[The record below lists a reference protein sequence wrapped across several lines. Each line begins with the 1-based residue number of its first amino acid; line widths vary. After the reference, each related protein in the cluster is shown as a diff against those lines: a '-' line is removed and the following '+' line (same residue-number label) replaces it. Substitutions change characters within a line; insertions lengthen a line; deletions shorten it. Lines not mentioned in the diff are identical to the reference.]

1 MKVTIPNRIPK
12 MEDIGDGVSKI
23 VLPQP
28 FYAPNNIYI
37 YKGNDGLILIDSGY
51 IESVPILQ
59 ASLKIQ
65 GFSLKDIR
73 HIIYTHNHLDHI
85 SSSLVLKSYARNVT
99 YYGYRSM
106 QDGVGNYLDS
116 MRLFEEATEDLF
128 HKAFGDKDEL
138 ERVLIESRRGW
149 VQFFSKFSE
158 TKKGDPDLKIDV
170 PIDHNDSL
178 EIGGK
183 QFRFLYTPGHNL
195 YHITPVD
202 PETGIY
208 FSGDLIIANLTA
220 IYSEM
225 DGSLGDYY
233 FTLSKLLEEPI
244 KRMLPAHGS
253 EIEDPKKTITLVKK
267 TLSILEKGVIRR
279 LKEGESDLKILM
291 EAAIGKKVHNGGHLP
306 TALGL
311 VYSIIQKL
319 VLEGQIKIEK
329 RDLGYEVFRYIGKL

>member
-1 MKVTIPNRIPK
+1 MKVTVPKRIPD
-12 MEDIGDGVSKI
+12 MEDIGDGVFKI
-23 VLPQP
+23 ILPQP
-28 FYAPNNIYI
+28 FYAPNNIYL
-37 YKGNDGLILIDSGY
+37 YHGNDGLTLIDSGY
-51 IESVPILQ
+51 IESIPLLQ
-59 ASLKIQ
+59 ASLKIK
-65 GFSLKDIR
+65 GFSFKDIR

-85 SSSLVLKSYARNVT
+85 SSSLVLKSYAKNVT

-106 QDGVGNYLDS
+106 ADGVGNYLES
-116 MRLFEEATEDLF
+116 MMLFEEATEDLF
-128 HKAFGDKDEL
+128 HKAFGDKEEL
-138 ERVLIESRRGW
+138 NRILEESRKGW
-149 VQFFSKFSE
+149 RQFFSKFSE
-158 TKKGDPDLKIDV
+158 TKKGDPVLRIDV
-170 PIDHNDSL
+170 AIDHNDSL
-178 EIGGK
+178 ELGGRL
-183 QFRFLYTPGHNL
+183 FRFLHTPGHNL

-202 PETGIY
+202 PSTGIY

-267 TLSILEKGVIRR
+267 TLSILEKGVLRR
-279 LKEGESDLKILM
+279 LREGESDLKVLM

-319 VLEGQIKIEK
+319 VLEGQIRIEK
-329 RDLGYEVFRYIGKL
+329 RENGYEVFHIVT